1 MRDSEVLVTHH
12 KALMELSHNTSF
24 IEMPRPRKLAAL
36 MELCTRLLGVKRASV
51 WLFPP
56 ERDRISCEWL
66 HDKELPGR
74 NSCVAQNGAE
84 FNLFR
89 SDHPEYFRAITEERV
104 IA

>member
-12 KALMELSHNTSF
+12 RSLMELSHNIRF

-56 ERDRISCEWL
+56 ERDRITCEWL
-66 HDKELPGR
+66 HDQEQPISRKRGNRHIPQKPGELDNAANP
-74 NSCVAQNGAE
+74 S
-84 FNLFR
+84 L
-89 SDHPEYFRAITEERV
+89 PKITSQRR
-104 IA
+104 